1 MKMYVLIR
9 KDLSKSQQAVQGGHA
24 VAEYLL
30 NYKDIVWDNG
40 TLVYLAIKDED
51 NLKDWER
58 KLRQLNLNHSIFLEP
73 DIDYQMTAIATVT
86 GDLLFKDEMLL

>member
-86 GDLLFKDEMLL
+86 GDLLFKDEMLI